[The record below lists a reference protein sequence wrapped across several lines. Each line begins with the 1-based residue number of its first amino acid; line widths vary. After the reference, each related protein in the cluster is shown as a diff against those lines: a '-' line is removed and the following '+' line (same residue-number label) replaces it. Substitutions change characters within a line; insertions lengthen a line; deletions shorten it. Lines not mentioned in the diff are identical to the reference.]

1 MKKFLTAALIVAV
14 SAYASAQD
22 LTIKGTKPITKDLT
36 PQQVVDSL
44 SKRFPNAQAVKY
56 FQATPEMAAKG
67 WNITTE
73 DNMGESTP
81 EYYTISFKQE
91 GLQYY
96 GLYDPN
102 GTLLQCKIE
111 QKETQLP
118 EAVIA
123 SLKAIKKDYPG
134 YKVVS
139 KSYYKQQNYSKTKE
153 YYEVTASDG
162 KETKVFYYS
171 ADGTLQK
178 IK

>member
-1 MKKFLTAALIVAV
+1 MKKFLTAVLIGTV
-14 SAYASAQD
+14 SFYASAQD
-22 LTIKGTKPITKDLT
+22 VTIKGTKPINKDLT

-44 SKRFPNAQAVKY
+44 NKRFPNAQAVQY

-67 WNITTE
+67 WAISME
-73 DNMGESTP
+73 DNMGEATAD
-81 EYYTISFKQE
+81 YYTISFKQE

-96 GLYDPN
+96 GLYDAK
-102 GTLLQCKIE
+102 GTLLECKIQ
-111 QKETQLP
+111 QKEAQLP

-139 KSYYKQQNYSKTKE
+139 KSYYKQQDYSKTKE
-153 YYEVTASDG
+153 YYQVTASDG